1 MKNKDNYYK
10 ALKQDNGQLNEID
23 LGEKFGLDEDTTRQI
38 ITQLLSEHKIEYVE
52 NRVCSYSI
60 KKKVKGKIKRQKNR

>member
-23 LGEKFGLDEDTTRQI
+23 LGEKLGLDEDTTRQI

-60 KKKVKGKIKRQKNR
+60 MKKVKGKIKRQKSR